1 MTRNSLSRFVHSNG
15 DAVVRCYDLVQFVL
29 FGFVRFGLIQ
39 VSLFRS
45 ISCFSRFCC
54 SLIEQRENLREAAT
68 FVSSPLRLPS
78 SSFSFSS
85 SYPSI
90 KDVLVLHSLDHHG
103 HVTFVPFVWAAR
115 GERERGR
122 RKQRRMKHEA
132 THLFV
137 FFFFTS
143 ASERDQQVV
152 SDTVCSIVASERNVF
167 EPPLRVSFLLG
178 TCFPYLNICTDNFAP
193 HSAFAWYTLL

>member
-1 MTRNSLSRFVHSNG
+1 MTRNLPSRFVHSNG
-15 DAVVRCYDLVQFVL
+15 DAVVCCYDLVQFVL

-45 ISCFSRFCC
+45 ISCFSHFCC
-54 SLIEQRENLREAAT
+54 LLIEQRENLREAAT

-103 HVTFVPFVWAAR
+103 HVTSVPFVWAAR
-115 GERERGR
+115 GERE
-122 RKQRRMKHEA
+122 KKTTTHEA
-132 THLFV
+132 WSNTSFCLLLFH
-137 FFFFTS
+137 FCFRTWS
-143 ASERDQQVV
+143 ASCKWYCMQY
-152 SDTVCSIVASERNVF
+152 C
-167 EPPLRVSFLLG
+167 
-178 TCFPYLNICTDNFAP
+178 CFRT
-193 HSAFAWYTLL
+193 